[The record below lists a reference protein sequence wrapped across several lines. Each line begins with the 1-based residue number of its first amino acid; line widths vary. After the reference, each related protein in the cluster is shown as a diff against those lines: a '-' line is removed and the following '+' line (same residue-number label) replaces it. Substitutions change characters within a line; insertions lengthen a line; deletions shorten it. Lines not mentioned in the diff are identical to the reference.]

1 MVGAQ
6 VPIVYPAP
14 CLFCAEVTL
23 KLLYTVGLNNL
34 ARLSQEEKSRVV
46 LVFYPLTMTASL
58 TPIGQMGLSA
68 HSD

>member
-1 MVGAQ
+1 MIATQ
-6 VPIVYPAP
+6 D
-14 CLFCAEVTL
+14 LT
-23 KLLYTVGLNNL
+23 NNL

-68 HSD
+68 HSDWNKWFYN